1 MNETPT
7 APLKILGAI
16 VVIIAVGAVA
26 YVTLSGGGAQKR
38 QALSRSVAAFND
50 NNLTGALAEVQPV
63 LANDP
68 RNVDALLLKAT
79 IIAQAGSLGFKEEMY
94 GTQAIAVAQQVLAI
108 DPNNAEAYRIIGYAN
123 EIMQKYDQAHAAYA
137 QALVFNPKSA
147 AVISQEAHA
156 WDLQGNL
163 AKAEAGYRMALTI
176 DPELDQARMGLGR
189 IAVQKGDADEALVL
203 FLDLAARA
211 QNARHRAEGAY
222 SAGVL
227 AGAKGDSVATEN
239 FMRAATVSDPEY
251 ALGWAGLGAVLFSN
265 ALAMSTKHTL
275 AERNELIS
283 QSFAALQRA
292 IALNPNQSSAYFQ
305 LGSELAAV
313 GQKTAAVKI
322 LDEASRIVPND
333 ITLSAPE
340 KVSMLQRIKAVQAV
354 ISKK

>member
-1 MNETPT
+1 MMEEGGNPVQSVREVG
-7 APLKILGAI
+7 APHARLWLGAG
-16 VVIIAVGAVA
+16 VVAFVVLVALGYAWFSGSRISQNERELRASVVAFNQNDLNGAVTYA
-26 YVTLSGGGAQKR
+26 DNVLARDPSN
-38 QALSRSVAAFND
+38 VAA
-50 NNLTGALAEVQPV
+50 LVSKATALA
-63 LANDP
+63 
-68 RNVDALLLKAT
+68 
-79 IIAQAGSLGFKEEMY
+79 
-94 GTQAIAVAQQVLAI
+94 QQGLAI
-108 DPNNAEAYRIIGYAN
+108 NPKSDEAWRIIGYAN
-123 EIMQKYDQAHAAYA
+123 EIMQKYDDAHAAYEKA
-137 QALVFNPKSA
+137 IALNPKNA
-147 AVISQEAHA
+147 AAISQDAHA

-163 AKAEAGYRMALTI
+163 IKAEAEYRAALTI
-176 DPELDQARMGLGR
+176 DSTLDQARMGLGR
-189 IAVQKGDADEALVL
+189 IAVQKGDTEEALVL

-265 ALAMSTKHTL
+265 ALDSSTKLTL
-275 AERNELIS
+275 SERNELIS

-322 LDEASRIVPND
+322 LDEALIIVPND

-340 KVSMLQRIKAVQAV
+340 KTAVSAKISAV
-354 ISKK
+354 IKVIKK